1 MLKLLHVQC
10 SAHTI
15 TMYINDS
22 IFYDKTCLNFLTY
35 IFDHLPT
42 KYELHRQRF
51 Y

>member
-22 IFYDKTCLNFLTY
+22 FFYDKTCLNFLTY
-35 IFDHLPT
+35 IFYHLHS
-42 KYELHRQRF
+42 KYGFHRHRF